1 MNIAFLQ
8 LWLFQGFNYLSECRL
23 IEGGSLAIAP
33 CHVQSNWILLNA
45 FKSISISGSFGFVV
59 WIWSVP
65 CACWGQNLS
74 RQRGVRS
81 LHAMSTDRL
90 KWPQTILGREKAEC
104 RRRAVDS
111 SASNTQCRL
120 LRTYIDAE
128 SGERICIY
136 KRHGTG
142 LEELTL
148 SMSAF
153 LNCQTDFMCKRT
165 AK

>member
-1 MNIAFLQ
+1 VIFLSLSSVLCGFLFMSFWLRLSLVSIVVLSFHAAQ
-8 LWLFQGFNYLSECRL
+8 PVFAGGKTYQGSESSAHCTLW
-23 IEGGSLAIAP
+23 
-33 CHVQSNWILLNA
+33 SNL
-45 FKSISISGSFGFVV
+45 
-59 WIWSVP
+59 
-65 CACWGQNLS
+65 
-74 RQRGVRS
+74 
-81 LHAMSTDRL
+81 RL

-111 SASNTQCRL
+111 SAGNTQCRL
-120 LRTYIDAE
+120 LKTYIDPE

-153 LNCQTDFMCKRT
+153 LHCQKDFMCKRT

>member
-1 MNIAFLQ
+1 MVRTFAVALILIQASYSHLAFAGGRTYQ
-8 LWLFQGFNYLSECRL
+8 GSEASAHCTLW
-23 IEGGSLAIAP
+23 
-33 CHVQSNWILLNA
+33 
-45 FKSISISGSFGFVV
+45 
-59 WIWSVP
+59 
-65 CACWGQNLS
+65 
-74 RQRGVRS
+74 
-81 LHAMSTDRL
+81 STDRL
-90 KWPQTILGREKAEC
+90 RCPQTILGREKAEC

-111 SASNTQCRL
+111 SAGKTQCRL
-120 LRTYIDAE
+120 IKTYIDQE

-153 LNCQTDFMCKRT
+153 LNCQKDFICKRT

>member
-1 MNIAFLQ
+1 MPKHLVWVWFMRFLVC
-8 LWLFQGFNYLSECRL
+8 L
-23 IEGGSLAIAP
+23 SLAVLVLLSGFG
-33 CHVQSNWILLNA
+33 VQPAFAGGKTYQGSESSAHCTLWSNE
-45 FKSISISGSFGFVV
+45 
-59 WIWSVP
+59 
-65 CACWGQNLS
+65 
-74 RQRGVRS
+74 
-81 LHAMSTDRL
+81 RL

-120 LRTYIDAE
+120 LRTYIDPE

-142 LEELTL
+142 LDQLTL

>member
-1 MNIAFLQ
+1 MRFWVFLFIGLLALIVGYGMQPAFAGGKTYQ
-8 LWLFQGFNYLSECRL
+8 GSESSAHCTLW
-23 IEGGSLAIAP
+23 
-33 CHVQSNWILLNA
+33 SNE
-45 FKSISISGSFGFVV
+45 
-59 WIWSVP
+59 
-65 CACWGQNLS
+65 
-74 RQRGVRS
+74 
-81 LHAMSTDRL
+81 RL

-120 LRTYIDAE
+120 LRTYIDPE

-142 LEELTL
+142 LDQLTL
-148 SMSAF
+148 STSRY
-153 LNCQTDFMCKRT
+153 LDCQTDFMCKRT